1 LVDLPGIIKI
11 KKGNKV
17 MPLTRRNFLISGSL
31 SVAAGA
37 LSPLLVQAEKTKP
50 SRAADLKDWDSVRRE
65 FELAPDYVHLAL
77 FFLASHPRPVRQA
90 IEQYR
95 EKIDANPLLSVDSA
109 IFEPTNENIPRQV
122 CQAIASYI
130 GSDPQDIA
138 LTQNTTTGLALLYHG
153 LPLREGDEILT
164 TTHDH
169 YVHHESIRLATAR
182 CGATWRKIPLFDSY
196 NSISPDEIAERVR
209 KAIGPKTRAVGVTWV
224 HSSSGVRLPI
234 ARIAES
240 VAEAN
245 RGRDEKDRVLLIVD
259 GVHGLGVEDP
269 KITALGC
276 DAFAAGTHKWMFGPR
291 GTGFVWARRAVWQ
304 KMRPVIPSFFSLE
317 PYEAWEREQ
326 EPQPPPHA
334 AWFSPGG
341 FQAFEHYFALPTAI
355 HFHQNIGPTRI
366 TARIHELNG
375 QMKEGLARMPHIQLY
390 TPRDENLSA
399 GIVCFDVKGIKPEQ
413 VVKRLLDQRIVASTT
428 PYRVTYARVACS
440 VVNTPKEVDTVLRA
454 IRNIG

>member
-1 LVDLPGIIKI
+1 MSLS
-11 KKGNKV
+11 
-17 MPLTRRNFLISGSL
+17 RRNFLISGSMSL
-31 SVAAGA
+31 AAGA
-37 LSPLLVQAEKTKP
+37 LSPLVVRAEKTKQTAP
-50 SRAADLKDWDSVRRE
+50 ADLKDWESVRGE

-95 EKIDANPLLSVDSA
+95 EKIDANPFIAVDSA
-109 IFEPTNENIPRQV
+109 VFESGDENIPLQV
-122 CQAIASYI
+122 CRAIASYI
-130 GSDPQDIA
+130 GGNPQDIA

-169 YVHHESIRLATAR
+169 YVHHESIRLATGR
-182 CGATWRKIPLFDSY
+182 CGASWRKIPLFDSY
-196 NSISPDEIAERVR
+196 NSISPDEIAQRVG

-240 VAEAN
+240 IADAN
-245 RGRDEKDRVLLIVD
+245 RGREENDRVLLIVD

-276 DAFAAGTHKWMFGPR
+276 DAFATGTHKWMFGPR
-291 GTGFVWARRAVWQ
+291 GTGFVWAKPVVWQ

-317 PYEAWEREQ
+317 PFEAWEQEH
-326 EPQPPPHA
+326 EPQTPARA
-334 AWFSPGG
+334 ARFSPGG
-341 FQAFEHYFALPTAI
+341 FQAFEHYFALPAAVR
-355 HFHQNIGPTRI
+355 FHQNIGPARI
-366 TARIHELNG
+366 TARTHELNS
-375 QMKEGLARMPHIQLY
+375 QLKEGLARMPNIQLY

-399 GIVCFDVKGIKPEQ
+399 GMVCFDVKGMKPEQ
-413 VVKRLLDQRIVASTT
+413 VVKRLLDQRIVASTS
-428 PYRVTYARVACS
+428 PYRVSYARLACS
-440 VVNTPKEVDTVLRA
+440 VVNNPHEVDTALRA
-454 IRNIG
+454 IRDMA

>member
-1 LVDLPGIIKI
+1 
-11 KKGNKV
+11 

-31 SVAAGA
+31 SLAAGA
-37 LSPLLVQAEKTKP
+37 FSPLLVQAEKMKP
-50 SRAADLKDWDSVRRE
+50 SALVDFKDWESVRRE

-95 EKIDANPLLSVDSA
+95 ARIDANPFVAVESA
-109 IFEPTNENIPRQV
+109 IFEPTNGNIPLQV
-122 CQAIASYI
+122 CRSIASYI
-130 GSDPQDIA
+130 GGDAQDIA

-169 YVHHESIRLATAR
+169 YVHHESIRLATGR

-209 KAIGPKTRAVGVTWV
+209 KAIGSKTRAVGVTWV

-234 ARIAES
+234 ARIAQGL
-240 VAEAN
+240 AEVN
-245 RGRDEKDRVLLIVD
+245 RGREEKDRVLLIVD
-259 GVHGLGVEDP
+259 GVQGLGVEDP
-269 KITALGC
+269 KITAFGC

-291 GTGFVWARRAVWQ
+291 GTGFAWAKPTVWER
-304 KMRPVIPSFFSLE
+304 MRPVIPTFTAPEIF
-317 PYEAWEREQ
+317 EAWAQ
-326 EPQPPPHA
+326 EHEPPTPARA

-341 FQAFEHYFALPTAI
+341 FQAFEHYWALKEAI
-355 HFHQNIGPTRI
+355 GFHQNIGPARI
-366 TARIHELNG
+366 TARIHELNS
-375 QMKEGLARMPHIQLY
+375 QMKEGLARMPHVQLY

-399 GIVCFDVKGIKPEQ
+399 GIVCFDVKGMKPEV
-413 VVKRLLDQRIVASTT
+413 VVKRLLEQRIVASTT
-428 PYRVTYARVACS
+428 PYRISYPRLACS
-440 VVNTPKEVDTVLRA
+440 IVNTPQEVETVLRV
-454 IRNIG
+454 IRSLG

>member
-1 LVDLPGIIKI
+1 
-11 KKGNKV
+11 
-17 MPLTRRNFLISGSL
+17 MPLTRRNFLINSSL
-31 SVAAGA
+31 SLAAGA
-37 LSPLLVQAEKTKP
+37 FSSLLVEAKTKESAP
-50 SRAADLKDWDSVRRE
+50 ADLKDWESVRRQ
-65 FELAPDYVHLAL
+65 FDLAPDYIHLAL
-77 FFLASHPRPVRQA
+77 FFIASHPRPVREA

-95 EKIDANPLLSVDSA
+95 AKIDANPLLSVDSA
-109 IFEPTNENIPRQV
+109 VFEQTDENIPQQV
-122 CQAIASYI
+122 CRALANYI
-130 GSDPQDIA
+130 GGDAQDIA

-169 YVHHESIRLATAR
+169 YSHHESIRLATGR

-196 NSISPDEIAERVR
+196 DSISPDEIAERVR

-224 HSSSGVRLPI
+224 HSSSGVRLPV
-234 ARIAES
+234 ARIAQS

-245 RGRDEKDRVLLIVD
+245 RGREEKDRVLLIID

-276 DAFAAGTHKWMFGPR
+276 DVFAAGTHKWMFGPR
-291 GTGFVWARRAVWQ
+291 GTGFVWAKSAVWQ
-304 KMRPVIPSFFSLE
+304 MMRPVIPTFFSLDQ
-317 PYEAWEREQ
+317 YDAWEREQ
-326 EPQPPPHA
+326 EPQSPARA

-341 FQAFEHYFALPTAI
+341 FQAYEHYFALPAAVR
-355 HFHQNIGPTRI
+355 FHQTIGPARI

-375 QMKEGLARMPHIQLY
+375 QMKDGLARMQHVQLY

-399 GIVCFDVKGIKPEQ
+399 GMVCFDVKGMKPAQ

-428 PYRVTYARVACS
+428 PYRLTYPRVACS
-440 VVNTPKEVDTVLRA
+440 VVNTLDEVDTVLRA
-454 IRNIG
+454 IRGLG